1 MSRSFD
7 GWIRSVDTY
16 AGNDLLYL
24 NPKGTLPDVSV
35 LKKGERRTNPF
46 REKKKFDSTV
56 FPEGRDG
63 KLAIEDEEQS
73 EDEEEQTLGKKELA
87 EMEG

>member
-1 MSRSFD
+1 MCSFD
-7 GWIRSVDTY
+7 GWVRSVDVY

-24 NPKGTLPDVSV
+24 NPTGRLPDAAVI
-35 LKKGERRTNPF
+35 KKGERRSDPF

-56 FPEGRDG
+56 FPEGKNG
-63 KLAIEDEEQS
+63 KLAIEEEEQS
-73 EDEEEQTLGKKELA
+73 EEEEEQTLGKKELA